1 MLMIRLQRV
10 GRKNDPSF
18 RAVVVDSHAAAKTGK
33 VIEVV
38 GNYDARHGEPTLKAD
53 RILDWINKGAQVSDT
68 MNNLLI
74 KKGVVKGA
82 KKNVASSK
90 LGKKAQAAKDTKE
103 KAQVE
108 ATKAEAKKA
117 EQAEA
122 PAEPVAE
129 EINAE
134 VTETPAEAETTEVP
148 AEETKAEEAPTE
160 ASVQT
165 EETPTEETK
174 TEETPAEEK
183 PAE

>member
-18 RAVVVDSHAAAKTGK
+18 RAVVVDSHVAAKTGK

-38 GNYDARHGEPTLKAD
+38 GNYDARHGEPALKAD
-53 RILDWINKGAQVSDT
+53 RILDWISKGAQVSDT
-68 MNNLLI
+68 MHNLLV

-103 KAQVE
+103 KADAE
-108 ATKAEAKKA
+108 AAKVEAKKA

-122 PAEPVAE
+122 PTEPIAE
-129 EINAE
+129 EGSAE
-134 VTETPAEAETTEVP
+134 VTETPAEAEATEAP
-148 AEETKAEEAPTE
+148 AEETKAEEAPI
-160 ASVQT
+160 
-165 EETPTEETK
+165 ETPAQ
-174 TEETPAEEK
+174 TEETPAEETKAEEK

>member
-38 GNYDARHGEPTLKAD
+38 GNYDARHGEPALKAD
-53 RILDWINKGAQVSDT
+53 RILDWISKGAQVSDT
-68 MNNLLI
+68 MHNLLV

-90 LGKKAQAAKDTKE
+90 LGKKAQAAKDAKE
-103 KAQVE
+103 KAE
-108 ATKAEAKKA
+108 AEAAKA
-117 EQAEA
+117 EQAKSEA

-129 EINAE
+129 EGNAE
-134 VTETPAEAETTEVP
+134 VTEAPAE
-148 AEETKAEEAPTE
+148 
-160 ASVQT
+160 
-165 EETPTEETK
+165 TEETK
-174 TEETPAEEK
+174 TEETPTETPVEAEAPAQTEENPTEETKTEEK